1 MMSTE
6 LKASHGTVESMKE
19 KLATDLKGLGT
30 GAEDLMK
37 GVADSAAGEFAAAR
51 TKIEG
56 KLAEA
61 RSRLDG
67 ARLAVKERALGAADT
82 THVYVRENPWT
93 ALGFAAA
100 VGLGIGLFL
109 SRR

>member
-6 LKASHGTVESMKE
+6 LKPSHRTVESVKE

-30 GAEDLMK
+30 DAEELVK
-37 GVADSAAGEFAAAR
+37 GVADRAAGEFAAAR

-61 RSRLDG
+61 SSGLDG
-67 ARLAVKERALGAADT
+67 ARLAVKEKARAAADT
-82 THVYVRENPWT
+82 TDVYVRENAWT

-100 VGLGIGLFL
+100 VGLGVGLFL